1 MRRGSVTLFAI
12 LVTLV
17 FSLNAFAQSKS
28 REEIQKKIE
37 TARADLASLEKQFL
51 APSEADRAAFAEF
64 LRQPNTGLIRLL
76 PREIYDS
83 EVYRKNKKTITMRG
97 GGAYYSFSRR
107 THEYGYG
114 SDIELDSGYLSVGFA
129 GADYGLLYKVGDV
142 ALDEI
147 TVEQPNLR
155 FMSEYVPP
163 TAEPEARMEARKF
176 GQGTSV
182 DGITYKRRLPVE
194 VDTTYLLRS
203 INYSETDVLV
213 AVRVVRKDSDGS
225 VILAWK
231 MLRNYPVPKLAQTAS
246 TQ

>member
-97 GGAYYSFSRR
+97 GGA
-107 THEYGYG
+107 
-114 SDIELDSGYLSVGFA
+114 
-129 GADYGLLYKVGDV
+129 
-142 ALDEI
+142 
-147 TVEQPNLR
+147 
-155 FMSEYVPP
+155 
-163 TAEPEARMEARKF
+163 
-176 GQGTSV
+176 
-182 DGITYKRRLPVE
+182 
-194 VDTTYLLRS
+194 
-203 INYSETDVLV
+203 
-213 AVRVVRKDSDGS
+213 
-225 VILAWK
+225 
-231 MLRNYPVPKLAQTAS
+231 
-246 TQ
+246 